1 MAKVF
6 EDYFS
11 EIQEDIVSICLEY
24 VEGRAEKIY
33 IICSFE
39 SNVIS
44 HYYFYKVNGCH
55 LLTARKKKES
65 NKNY

>member
-11 EIQEDIVSICLEY
+11 EIQADIVSICLEY

-33 IICSFE
+33 IICSLE

-44 HYYFYKVNGCH
+44 QYYFYKVIGMVV
-55 LLTARKKKES
+55 RKHKLNDS
-65 NKNY
+65 I